1 MTHGLQIVLLVFAA
15 MGYAGA
21 GISLAVSRQR
31 KLTEGARD
39 LGMLGVAAMLF
50 LFAALCTVVGVGA
63 IGILAFGGVVL
74 WASYLFMAQ
83 RIGLFRIESGGPSST
98 EEEDSEAPRRAK

>member
-15 MGYAGA
+15 VGYAGA
-21 GISLAVSRQR
+21 GVSLAVSRQR

-50 LFAALCTVVGVGA
+50 LFAALCTVIGVGV
-63 IGILAFGGVVL
+63 IGVPAFGGVVL

-83 RIGLFRIESGGPSST
+83 RIGLFRIEAGGPPSA
-98 EEEDSEAPRRAK
+98 EEETSEEPRRAK